1 MAASLIAK
9 IETGFTRITML
20 LKQVRDDLA
29 GKTGDLGT
37 LNTVQ
42 KSDVVSALNEVNAK
56 ASAAAVIDD
65 NQTGPASTWSSQ
77 KISSSVTAAVTAV
90 VAGAGEDSDT
100 LKELA
105 DHVSA
110 LAQADAGLVSAAG
123 VQTFTVSQKTQGR
136 QNIGAASA
144 EDLGDVAAADFVTLI
159 NSSYAGA

>member
-1 MAASLIAK
+1 MSSLIVK
-9 IETGFTRITML
+9 IEAGFTRITML

-29 GKTGDLGT
+29 GKTGDLST
-37 LNTVQ
+37 LTTVQ
-42 KSDVVSALNEVNAK
+42 KSDVVSALNEVNAR

-65 NQTGPASTWSSQ
+65 SQAGAATTWSGQ
-77 KISSSVTAAVTAV
+77 KIDTTVKAAIASV

-105 DHVSA
+105 DHIAA

-123 VQTFTVSQKTQGR
+123 VQTFTVSQKAQGR
-136 QNIGAASA
+136 DNIGAASA
-144 EDLGDVAAADFVTLI
+144 EDLGDVASADFVTLI

>member
-1 MAASLIAK
+1 MATSLIAK
-9 IETGFTRITML
+9 LEAGFTRITML

-29 GKTGDLGT
+29 GKIGDLST

-56 ASAAAVIDD
+56 ASAGAVIDD
-65 NQTGPASTWSSQ
+65 HQTGIASTWSSQ
-77 KISSSVTAAVTAV
+77 KIDSSITAAVAAV
-90 VAGAGEDSDT
+90 VAGAGDDSDT

-105 DHVSA
+105 DHIAA

-123 VQTFTVSQKTQGR
+123 VQTFTVSQKVQGR
-136 QNIGAASA
+136 NNIGAASA
-144 EDLGDVAAADFVTLI
+144 EDLGDVATADFVLLI